1 MRSIKVIAMVRAG
14 DQNRGLL
21 LSEGWRR
28 DGTVRLALVMWHRVG
43 AAGTQ
48 SLGNSVEGTRLSTR
62 SWPGLELCEWACDSS
77 GDPAAMRPV
86 LSHWCAWLCWHVE
99 QGQ

>member
-43 AAGTQ
+43 GSWDSVSWEFCGRDQAFHKVMARAGA
-48 SLGNSVEGTRLSTR
+48 V
-62 SWPGLELCEWACDSS
+62 
-77 GDPAAMRPV
+77 
-86 LSHWCAWLCWHVE
+86 
-99 QGQ
+99 